1 MAQSAPA
8 VFKIPTKSPQPARS
22 KPVGRGAQVPHQFVG
37 RGDDVHRGAAPGPA
51 PQDLSA
57 AKRPAEPRGL
67 GLQIR
72 RAVSLS
78 VGASSST
85 LNTPS
90 VAARSEPGSSRSPAV
105 TSAPAPASA
114 RAARLAG
121 FLVRA
126 RTRHPAVS
134 SRAAAA
140 PPWLPVAPVT
150 KMICALPPDASLL

>member
-105 TSAPAPASA
+105 TAPGRP
-114 RAARLAG
+114 RLAG
-121 FLVRA
+121 SLVRA

-140 PPWLPVAPVT
+140 PPWLPVAPGHQ
-150 KMICALPPDASLL
+150 DDLLVAARARRCRYHWS